1 MKKIIIFGLAGCL
14 MLLASTHPAEA
25 AVSESAVLFLKIS
38 PGGRYGGMGEAG
50 VALTDDASATW
61 WNPAGLG
68 FQNQRQITMMHAN
81 WLPQFHLPDLYYD
94 FISYVHTVPELGTFG
109 ANVIFLNLG
118 TSTRTD
124 EQGNEQ
130 GTFSTYEGALSG
142 SYGTQINKNTALGI
156 SARFIYSH
164 LSDRGAGAEKGSGV
178 ATGVGV
184 DIGVLHKMTMIK
196 GLQLGANISNLGPK
210 ISYIDAAQADPIPTN
225 LKMGFAYHVLDSEFN
240 KLTVLGDIDKELVR
254 KKPDGTSDPFYVALV
269 SSWFDEPLLQEMIY
283 HVGTEYWYTNLV
295 GLRMGY
301 WNDQQGKVKP
311 LTFGASL
318 QYSVY
323 RFDFSYVSAG
333 EGHPLTD
340 TMRFSLSI
348 GL

>member
-1 MKKIIIFGLAGCL
+1 MKRLLGAAMAGMVL
-14 MLLASTHPAEA
+14 LLAYSQANA
-25 AVSESAVLFLKIS
+25 AVSDAAALFLRIS
-38 PGGRYGGMGEAG
+38 PGARYGGMGETG
-50 VALTDDASATW
+50 VALADDASATW

-94 FISYVHTVPELGTFG
+94 FISYVHTVPEMGTFG
-109 ANVIFLNLG
+109 GHLIFLNLG
-118 TSTRTD
+118 SSVRTD
-124 EQGNEQ
+124 ETGQEQ
-130 GTFSTYEGALSG
+130 GTFSTYEGAVG
-142 SYGTQINKNTALGI
+142 ASYGTQLNQTTALGI

-164 LSDRGAGAEKGSGV
+164 LSDRGAGQERGSGI

-184 DIGVLHKMTMIK
+184 DLGVMHKFKIIK
-196 GLQLGANISNLGPK
+196 GLQFGANVSNMGPK
-210 ISYIDAAQADPIPTN
+210 ISYIDVAQADPIPTN
-225 LKMGFAYHVLDSEFN
+225 LKIGLAYNLVESEFN
-240 KLTVLGDIDKELVR
+240 KLTFVGDVDKELVR
-254 KKPDGTSDPFYVALV
+254 KYDDGTSDPFYVALV
-269 SSWFDEPLLQEMIY
+269 TSWFHEPLVQEMIY
-283 HVGTEYWYTNLV
+283 HVGGEYWYTNLV
-295 GLRMGY
+295 GLRAGY
-301 WNDQQGKVKP
+301 WCDQQGEVKP